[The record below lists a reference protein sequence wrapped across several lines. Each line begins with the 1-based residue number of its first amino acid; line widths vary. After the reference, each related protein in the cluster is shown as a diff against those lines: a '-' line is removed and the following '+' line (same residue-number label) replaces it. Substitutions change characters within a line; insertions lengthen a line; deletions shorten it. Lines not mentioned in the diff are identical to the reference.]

1 MVYRFWHVHW
11 KSIVWGIFIL
21 MLCSIPGN
29 QINKVKFIDIP
40 YLDKFVHFFLY
51 FVFTLLLIS
60 ENNTQKHHRKVTVN
74 AILIAAAITLP
85 LGALI
90 EILQKAII
98 INRSA
103 EIWDMVANIF
113 GFLAATLSYR
123 QVNRITEGYI

>member
-40 YLDKFVHFFLY
+40 HLDKFVHFFLY